1 MDQAPSATSVREPSF
16 EEIFT
21 LSLDLLC
28 IGGLDGYFKRVN
40 PAFEQAFGYSSQ
52 ELLSRPFLDFVHPH
66 DRARSR
72 DAFEQ
77 LIHGQEIG
85 LLENRNVRA
94 DGSTLWLEWSA
105 RPVPGEPIFYGAGHD
120 IGDRKR
126 SEGQLRRAKEIVEAS
141 RDELRVLAEEQAALR
156 RVATLVARRVSPT
169 EILDAVAVEAA
180 RLLGADL
187 ALLERYESDG
197 GATILA
203 SRGEVASHLPAGT
216 RITVDPETVVGRVL
230 DSGSAIRVA
239 DYADVPGHWASVA
252 REGGVRSAVGAPITV
267 EGRLW
272 GVMIV
277 ASAGDQ
283 RLPLDTTDRLAE
295 FAELLAT
302 AIANTESR
310 TQLTESRARVVA
322 EGDEARRRVVRDLH
336 DGAQQRLVHTI
347 VTLKLAQRELRDREP
362 AGALV
367 AEALVQAEQANAELR
382 ELAHGILPSVLSRG
396 GLGAGVD
403 ALVSRIDLAVA
414 VEVTDERFPP
424 AIEAA
429 AYFVV
434 AEALTNVVKH
444 SRAERAEVMATA
456 TDGVLHVDVRDD
468 GVGGA
473 ITDGAGL
480 VGLDDRVA
488 AFGGRLRVESPPGGG
503 TLVAAALPLPV

>member
-1 MDQAPSATSVREPSF
+1 
-16 EEIFT
+16 
-21 LSLDLLC
+21 
-28 IGGLDGYFKRVN
+28 
-40 PAFEQAFGYSSQ
+40 
-52 ELLSRPFLDFVHPH
+52 
-66 DRARSR
+66 
-72 DAFEQ
+72 
-77 LIHGQEIG
+77 
-85 LLENRNVRA
+85 
-94 DGSTLWLEWSA
+94 
-105 RPVPGEPIFYGAGHD
+105 
-120 IGDRKR
+120 
-126 SEGQLRRAKEIVEAS
+126 
-141 RDELRVLAEEQAALR
+141 
-156 RVATLVARRVSPT
+156 
-169 EILDAVAVEAA
+169 
-180 RLLGADL
+180 LLGADL

-230 DSGSAIRVA
+230 DTGRAVRVA

-414 VEVTDERFPP
+414 LEVTDERFPP

-456 TDGVLHVDVRDD
+456 NDGVLHVDVRDD